1 MTGKVEAMSD
11 SNSGDFP
18 TTRSVTRTSNVE
30 SPDIGDPLAMI
41 LDGVAELANAHFRL
55 TSSTDRT
62 GILRRMVAVKG
73 EVKSDSQSVYIRT
86 SGSMKLGAKPVN
98 IAILRISDHIN
109 KQKSAKVETQTLRV
123 DDVIRW
129 THQGIDMGRW
139 ADVTDK
145 FVRLKHI
152 HDPDV
157 VFMLDSDDA
166 NTKIGEGFDKIIEMI
181 KKVFSE
187 NEIDVDL

>member
-1 MTGKVEAMSD
+1 M
-11 SNSGDFP
+11 
-18 TTRSVTRTSNVE
+18 
-30 SPDIGDPLAMI
+30 
-41 LDGVAELANAHFRL
+41 
-55 TSSTDRT
+55 
-62 GILRRMVAVKG
+62 
-73 EVKSDSQSVYIRT
+73 
-86 SGSMKLGAKPVN
+86 
-98 IAILRISDHIN
+98 
-109 KQKSAKVETQTLRV
+109 ETQTLRV

-157 VFMLDSDDA
+157 IFMLDSDDA
-166 NTKIGEGFDKIIEMI
+166 NAKIGEGFDKIIEMI